1 MEVSDRDERPSF
13 MRQWRT
19 LGAVSPEDLVGP
31 RAELHHAVQLLA
43 SFGQTLLDPRP
54 DDSHRSMVWSAPDAG
69 FSTGA
74 MGQEPNLRVT
84 VAPTDLKATLHGE
97 TGVLASR
104 SLVGL
109 TLDDAYAWLESELA
123 GALGR
128 DGLRLGRPEYEI
140 PPRGTAKGAPLGGA
154 PEAALVELEAWFEN
168 AAGVLDGLASQD
180 DNATPVRCWPHHFDI
195 ATLFVLDPELGPEEG
210 RSVGVG
216 FSPGD
221 VATPQPYWYVTPYP
235 DPGTYDLPELPGGY
249 WNTEGWFG
257 AVLPGSAVVA
267 AGSAAEQESLTGAFL
282 REAISAG
289 RVVLGG

>member
-1 MEVSDRDERPSF
+1 

-19 LGAVSPEDLVGP
+19 LGAVPPEDLVGI

-43 SFGQTLLDPRP
+43 SFGQTLLDSRP
-54 DDSHRSMVWSAPDAG
+54 DDSHRSMVWSGPDAG
-69 FSTGA
+69 FSTSPLDG
-74 MGQEPNLRVT
+74 EPTLRLT

-97 TGVLASR
+97 SSVLASR

-109 TLDDAYAWLESELA
+109 TPDEAYAWLESELA

-128 DGLRLGRPEYEI
+128 NGLQLGRPEYEI
-140 PPRGTAKGAPLGGA
+140 PPRVTASGEPFGGA
-154 PEAALVELEAWFEN
+154 PAAALDELEAWFEN
-168 AAGVLDGLASQD
+168 AAGVLDGLAAQD
-180 DNATPVRCWPHHFDI
+180 ASSTPVRCWPHHFDI
-195 ATLFVLDPELGPEEG
+195 GTLLVLDPEIGPAEG

-221 VATPQPYWYVTPYP
+221 EATPQPYWYVTPYP
-235 DPGTYDLPELPGGY
+235 DPGTYDLSVLPGGY

-267 AGSAAEQESLTGAFL
+267 AGSAAEQASLTEAFV
-282 REAISAG
+282 REAISAA
-289 RVVLGG
+289 RVLLGG

>member
-1 MEVSDRDERPSF
+1 

-19 LGAVSPEDLVGP
+19 LGAVSPADLVGV

-54 DDSHRSMVWSAPDAG
+54 DDGHRSMVWSGPEAG
-69 FSTGA
+69 FSTSSLDGELA
-74 MGQEPNLRVT
+74 LRIT
-84 VAPTDLKATLHGE
+84 VAPADLTASVHRDS
-97 TGVLASR
+97 GVLVSR

-109 TLDDAYAWLESELA
+109 TPDEAYAWLERELA

-140 PPRGTAKGAPLGGA
+140 PPRGTAEGEPFAGTP
-154 PEAALVELEAWFEN
+154 AAAFLELEAWFEN
-168 AAGVLDGLASQD
+168 AAGVLDELVAQDAS
-180 DNATPVRCWPHHFDI
+180 ATAVRCWPHHFDI
-195 ATLFVLDPELGPEEG
+195 ATLLVLDPEIGPAEG

-221 VATPQPYWYVTPYP
+221 EATPQPYWYVTPYP
-235 DPGTYDLPELPGGY
+235 DPGTYDLPDLPGGY

-257 AVLPGSAVVA
+257 AVLPGTAVVA
-267 AGSAAEQESLTGAFL
+267 AGSAAEQASLTDAFV
-282 REAISAG
+282 REAVSAG
-289 RVVLGG
+289 MVVLGS